1 MNASLETLL
10 NLQNF
15 TMKSLTNW
23 REITER
29 KRKELEETTRKMDK
43 KIYDLELLTGMSNTL
58 AETVFWCMV

>member
-1 MNASLETLL
+1 
-10 NLQNF
+10 
-15 TMKSLTNW
+15 MKSLTNW
-23 REITER
+23 REITET

>member
-1 MNASLETLL
+1 
-10 NLQNF
+10 
-15 TMKSLTNW
+15 MKSLTNW

-58 AETVFWCMV
+58 EETVFWCMV